1 MSTVSALPA
10 TGSGGTSGCGISGPT
25 PQDPFNGLLGVDEM
39 FRHVHAENFYKPF
52 GEKMKEMFGDKKF
65 PNGESILSVLKSVYD
80 LGVQAGIA
88 TQKLEEQRIKKR
100 NGE

>member
-10 TGSGGTSGCGISGPT
+10 TGSGGTSGSGISGPT

-52 GEKMKEMFGDKKF
+52 GDKMKELFGDKKL
-65 PNGESILSVLKSVYD
+65 PNGENIISAFKTVYD

-88 TQKLEEQRIKKR
+88 TQKLEEQRIRKK
-100 NGE
+100 NG